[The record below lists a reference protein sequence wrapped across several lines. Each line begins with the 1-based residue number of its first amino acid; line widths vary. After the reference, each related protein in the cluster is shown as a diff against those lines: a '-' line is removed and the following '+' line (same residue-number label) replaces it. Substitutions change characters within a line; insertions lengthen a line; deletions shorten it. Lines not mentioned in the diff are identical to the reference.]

1 MTARLM
7 LCGVLVVLGVFI
19 GRATMAHSVRIVL
32 LTYPP
37 GADSDLHL
45 NVGPEITIVQEGELA
60 LYAKGKREALRPAS
74 AHWLPEASAHLAR
87 NEGKRPAKFWSI
99 LLKRCE

>member
-1 MTARLM
+1 
-7 LCGVLVVLGVFI
+7 
-19 GRATMAHSVRIVL
+19 
-32 LTYPP
+32 
-37 GADSDLHL
+37 
-45 NVGPEITIVQEGELA
+45 VGPEITIVQEGELA
-60 LYAKGKREALRPAS
+60 LYAKGKREALRPPS